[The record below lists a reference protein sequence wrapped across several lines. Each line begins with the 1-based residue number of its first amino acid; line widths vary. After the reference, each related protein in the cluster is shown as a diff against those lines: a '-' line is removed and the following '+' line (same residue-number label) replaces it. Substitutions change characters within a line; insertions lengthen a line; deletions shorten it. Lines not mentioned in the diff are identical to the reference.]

1 MWKQHSI
8 FCWLFLIGS
17 YCCFIRR
24 KLLKDIVRDIM
35 ETSGETDTLGNEGKI
50 KLYYKVVG
58 YTIKK
63 PSDVVSNS
71 SLKFLW
77 NCFQ

>member
-1 MWKQHSI
+1 
-8 FCWLFLIGS
+8 
-17 YCCFIRR
+17 
-24 KLLKDIVRDIM
+24 M